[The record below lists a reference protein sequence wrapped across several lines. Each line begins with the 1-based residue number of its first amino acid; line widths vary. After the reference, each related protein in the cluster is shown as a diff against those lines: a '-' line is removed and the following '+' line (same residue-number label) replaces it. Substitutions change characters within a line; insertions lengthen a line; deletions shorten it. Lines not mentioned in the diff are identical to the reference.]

1 MTQMGMVRAGSLKEP
16 CLVCTGRDEE
26 TAQGEVGLEKRPVY
40 GILNLDKSSGLSS
53 HDVVDRIRLA
63 SGLRR
68 VGHAGTLDPA
78 ASGVLLLCLGQAT
91 RVSGYLM
98 EGRKRYDALIRLG
111 VATDTGDAEGKV
123 ISTSMVTST
132 TRDQV
137 QAALR
142 RFRGRV
148 KQVPPMHSALKHEG
162 KPLYSFA
169 RRGLDVKRAPREV
182 EIYEL
187 ALLEWTPSSFRVLV
201 ECSKGTYIR
210 ALARDLGEE
219 LGTGAHV
226 ERLARLACGPYT
238 LDEATSIADAE
249 RSLSTG
255 DWRQVVHPLDE
266 ALLCFEAFSVD
277 QESER
282 RIRQGQRV
290 EGPPPL
296 DGSFCRAYGPSGRLV
311 GLLQYDEDDGL
322 WQPRKV
328 FQTHGATE

>member
-1 MTQMGMVRAGSLKEP
+1 MVRVASLREP
-16 CLVCTGRDEE
+16 CLVCSGGDER
-26 TAQGEVGLEKRPVY
+26 AVRWDVGLENGPIS
-40 GILNLDKSSGLSS
+40 GILNLDKPSGLTS

-78 ASGVLLLCLGQAT
+78 ALGVLLLCLGQAT

-98 EGRKRYDALIRLG
+98 EGRKRYDALITLG
-111 VATDTGDAEGKV
+111 VATDTGDAEGRV
-123 ISTSMVTST
+123 LSTSMATTT
-132 TRDQV
+132 TREQV
-137 QAALR
+137 LATLR

-148 KQVPPMHSALKHEG
+148 EQVPPMYSALKHEG

-169 RRGLDVKRAPREV
+169 RRGLEVARAPREV
-182 EIYEL
+182 EIYALEL
-187 ALLEWTPSSFRVLV
+187 VEWTPPSFRVLV

-219 LGTGAHV
+219 LGTGAHLD
-226 ERLARLACGPYT
+226 RLARLACGSYT

-249 RSLSTG
+249 RSLSSG
-255 DWRQVVHPLDE
+255 QWRQIVHPLDE
-266 ALLCFEAFSVD
+266 ALLCFEAFRVD
-277 QESER
+277 EESEQ
-282 RIRQGQRV
+282 RIRHGQQV

-296 DGSFCRAYGPSGRLV
+296 DGSLCRAYGPSGRLI
-311 GLLQYDEDDGL
+311 GLLQYDEHEEL

-328 FQTHGATE
+328 FQTHGATD